1 MKEKLRL
8 MAEINKRNE
17 EHIREWK
24 ARQKVKQTMG
34 AERLPFCIGR

>member
-17 EHIREWK
+17 EHIRAWK
-24 ARQKVKQTMG
+24 
-34 AERLPFCIGR
+34 ERRDTCR